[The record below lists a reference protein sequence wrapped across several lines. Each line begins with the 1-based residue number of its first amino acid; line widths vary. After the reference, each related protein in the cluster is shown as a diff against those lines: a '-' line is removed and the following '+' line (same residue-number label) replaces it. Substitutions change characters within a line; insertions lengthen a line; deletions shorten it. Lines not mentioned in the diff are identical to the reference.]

1 MFYIADELARLR
13 QEITKDQSRLGNLL
27 TPIERQNYPVGTT
40 EAFLKS
46 AETLT
51 AIVNGSNDAIIA
63 TNLDNVIISW
73 NPGAE
78 KLFGYTAQEV
88 TGHINNIVT
97 PSELLEQEHRNVES
111 ILQGALIGSFDT
123 VAITKDGR
131 RTPISVSLSR
141 IVDSNGKVVGISKI
155 ARDIS
160 IQEETLHKLHDANNK
175 LTFEKNEKDRRAA
188 ELVIVNDSL
197 RTSLMQTIELTRQLT
212 ELRDPYTSEHEKH
225 VGDLAKA
232 IAEQMGLD
240 ELRQQGLAIAGYLH
254 DTGKIIVPIEILCK
268 PGRLSQE
275 EFNLV
280 KNHVQAGYDL
290 LNPITFPWV
299 IAPAVLEHH
308 ERLDGSGYPNHL
320 KADQISVE
328 ARILAV
334 ADVVDAMSSHRPYRA
349 ALGIDAALAEIER
362 GRETFYDA
370 TVVDACLKLFRE
382 KGYKMLDA

>member
-1 MFYIADELARLR
+1 
-13 QEITKDQSRLGNLL
+13 
-27 TPIERQNYPVGTT
+27 
-40 EAFLKS
+40 
-46 AETLT
+46 
-51 AIVNGSNDAIIA
+51 
-63 TNLDNVIISW
+63 
-73 NPGAE
+73 
-78 KLFGYTAQEV
+78 
-88 TGHINNIVT
+88 
-97 PSELLEQEHRNVES
+97 
-111 ILQGALIGSFDT
+111 
-123 VAITKDGR
+123 
-131 RTPISVSLSR
+131 
-141 IVDSNGKVVGISKI
+141 
-155 ARDIS
+155 
-160 IQEETLHKLHDANNK
+160 
-175 LTFEKNEKDRRAA
+175 
-188 ELVIVNDSL
+188 
-197 RTSLMQTIELTRQLT
+197 
-212 ELRDPYTSEHEKH
+212 
-225 VGDLAKA
+225 
-232 IAEQMGLD
+232 MGLD

-320 KADQISVE
+320 KADEISVE